1 MFGAPQ
7 GVDRSFDFGNLASEA
22 VSAVEIYK
30 SGKADVPTGGIGS
43 TINIKTT
50 RPLENP
56 GMNLTVAASGV
67 YDQSRTKRESTD
79 WTGEVSGLFS
89 NTFADDTVGVAISL
103 VRQDRSHGSATSQVG
118 GWRTFNGAANNSWN
132 VANDGS

>member
-1 MFGAPQ
+1 MPTSGGVFGAPQ

-22 VSAVEIYK
+22 VSSVNVFK

-43 TINIKTT
+43 TIDIRTT

-56 GMNLTVAASGV
+56 GLNMTFAASGV
-67 YDQSRTKRESTD
+67 YDESRTKRESTD

-89 NTFADDTVGVAISL
+89 NTFADDKVGIALSI
-103 VRQDRSHGSATSQVG
+103 VRQDGSLQQRRRAC
-118 GWRTFNGAANNSWN
+118 
-132 VANDGS
+132 